1 MNAMST
7 AEMRIVEITGK
18 APKATAKPL
27 VASLAWP
34 IDLFS
39 WLIETRKPQAQRRPR
54 WYEDTATIM
63 SIGDD

>member
-7 AEMRIVEITGK
+7 AEMRIVEVTGK
-18 APKATAKPL
+18 PPKAIAKPL

-39 WLIETRKPQAQRRPR
+39 WLIEMRKPQAKRQPR